1 MRKKIVLTVVAAA
14 FALSSVFLGGA
25 AQAAPDPKTAQFN
38 LVSPGKLIVGMTLQF
53 KPQMYLNDSG
63 RPAGYDVALVKKLAR
78 TLGLKL
84 EIVNLDF
91 GGLIPGLMAKK
102 FDMLSVGLTNRPP
115 RELSMTFTREYMP
128 YTTIL
133 SAKIG
138 QKIGTTIADW
148 NKPGIKITAL
158 QGSTAA
164 TLVTKTFPN
173 ATLVSFPDQSAA
185 FLEVASGRAN
195 GTVVEANL
203 SGQYM
208 KSNPRQLA
216 NVPLAS
222 PIAVG
227 FGSWAVQLGNLAFR
241 DYLNGFLCANIAS
254 GDLGSIFK
262 RQMGYPLQGLP
273 ACAK

>member
-63 RPAGYDVALVKKLAR
+63 RPAGYDVELVKKLAR

-138 QKIGTTIADW
+138 QKVGTTIADW

-173 ATLVSFPDQSAA
+173 ATLVAFPDQSAA

-195 GTVVEANL
+195 GSVVEANL

-262 RQMGYPLQGLP
+262 RQMGYPD
-273 ACAK
+273 AE

>member
-1 MRKKIVLTVVAAA
+1 MRKKIIITVVTAA
-14 FALSSVFLGGA
+14 FALSSVLVGGA
-25 AQAAPDPKTAQFN
+25 AQATSHVKQTELN
-38 LVSPGKLIVGMTLQF
+38 LVSPGKLTVGMTLQF

-63 RPAGYDVALVKKLAR
+63 RPAGYDVQLVKKLAR

-84 EIVNLDF
+84 VIVNMDF

-133 SAKIG
+133 SAQIG
-138 QKIGTTIADW
+138 QKIGSTIADW

-164 TLVTKTFPN
+164 TLVTRTFPN
-173 ATLVSFPDQSAA
+173 ATLVAFPDQSAA
-185 FLEVASGRAN
+185 FLEVASGRAD
-195 GTVVEANL
+195 GSVVEANL

-216 NVPLAS
+216 NVKLPT
-222 PIAVG
+222 PIQVG
-227 FGSWAVQLGNLAFR
+227 YGSWAVQLGNLALR
-241 DYLNGFLCANIAS
+241 DNLNSFLCANIAS
-254 GDLGSIFK
+254 GDLATIFK
-262 RQMGYPLQGLP
+262 RQMGYSLAPLP
-273 ACAK
+273 PCVK

>member
-1 MRKKIVLTVVAAA
+1 MRKKIIITVVTAA
-14 FALSSVFLGGA
+14 FVLSSVLLGGA
-25 AQAAPDPKTAQFN
+25 AQAAPDPKVAEFN
-38 LVSPGKLIVGMTLQF
+38 LVSPGKLTVGMTLQF

-63 RPAGYDVALVKKLAR
+63 RPAGYDVELVKKLAR

-84 EIVNLDF
+84 VIVNMDF

-133 SAKIG
+133 SAQIG
-138 QKIGTTIADW
+138 QKIGSTIADW

-164 TLVTKTFPN
+164 TLVTSTFPN
-173 ATLVSFPDQSAA
+173 ATLVAFPDQSAA

-195 GTVVEANL
+195 GSVVEANL

-216 NVPLAS
+216 NVKLPT
-222 PIAVG
+222 PIQVG
-227 FGSWAVQLGNLAFR
+227 YGSWAVQLGNLALR
-241 DYLNGFLCANIAS
+241 DNLTSFICANMAS
-254 GDLGSIFK
+254 GDLATIFK
-262 RQMGYPLQGLP
+262 RQMGYSLP
-273 ACAK
+273 ALPPCAK

>member
-1 MRKKIVLTVVAAA
+1 MRKKIIITVVTAA
-14 FALSSVFLGGA
+14 FALSSVLVGGA
-25 AQAAPDPKTAQFN
+25 AQATSHVKQTELN
-38 LVSPGKLIVGMTLQF
+38 LVSPGKLTVGMTLQF

-63 RPAGYDVALVKKLAR
+63 RPAGYDVELVKKLAR

-84 EIVNLDF
+84 VIVNMDF

-133 SAKIG
+133 SAQIG
-138 QKIGTTIADW
+138 QKIGSTIADW

-164 TLVTKTFPN
+164 TLVTRTFPN
-173 ATLVSFPDQSAA
+173 ATLVAFPDQSAA
-185 FLEVASGRAN
+185 FLEVASGRAD
-195 GTVVEANL
+195 GSVVEANL

-216 NVPLAS
+216 NVKLPT
-222 PIAVG
+222 PIQVG
-227 FGSWAVQLGNLAFR
+227 YGSWAVQLGNLALR
-241 DYLNGFLCANIAS
+241 DNLNSFLCANIAS
-254 GDLGSIFK
+254 GDLATIFK
-262 RQMGYPLQGLP
+262 RQMGYSLAPLP
-273 ACAK
+273 PCVK